1 MYWNYN
7 GISNRLQVSRKIDA
21 KERQQEMKKKL
32 LGLMVVFCMF
42 IIGMPATVLAE
53 GMDEAQPNEM
63 DNTETVVYTDE
74 NDDPLND
81 RAEGNIDAGFYGDDE
96 NAGINMASLYDAG
109 YSHDARF
116 NGYMVRD
123 GIDVSYHQGNID
135 WNAVKNAGIEF
146 AFVRVGYRGY
156 GSGQLNDDVRYVQNL
171 QGALNAG
178 LRVGVYVFSQ
188 AINETEAVQE
198 ANYILGRI
206 GGYNITLPVVIDYE
220 YTSDPTGRLVA
231 AGLSADQQTSICA
244 AFCNTVAARG
254 YTPMIYANYDML
266 VHHMNGTLLGTNY
279 KIWLA
284 RYNSYAGYA
293 GNYTYWQYTSNGS
306 VPGIS
311 GRVDRNFWYDNST
324 YATTQ
329 QTADTFVRRL
339 YISLLGRTPS
349 DSEVNGWSRQL
360 QSGTTAATVASG
372 FVDSAEFQN
381 TPLSSADCVDRI
393 YRAIL
398 GRGADANGIANWGS
412 KLDNGVSRKFV
423 LKSVVESNEFANIC
437 NSMHIN
443 RGAVSLTETR
453 DLNYNLTWTLGD
465 YYRQYLGRNY
475 DVDGLN
481 FWCQQVL
488 YNGMDM
494 ATVAQGFINSVEFTN
509 SGISDSEYVTRLYR
523 GIMGREPDAEGKA
536 HWENYLSTG
545 MSRDYV
551 LKGFTDSVEFT
562 NLCASRG
569 VNRGTVQLTQARDR
583 NPGVTAFVARNYT
596 QFLGRTYDVDGL
608 NHWTNQITTGAGTPA
623 TVAWGFAFS
632 TECKNKNLSNT
643 EFVRMLYRG
652 CFGRESDVA
661 GEQYWLWLMQS
672 GRMNREQVFWGFIN
686 SDEYRNMVRSFGL

>member
-1 MYWNYN
+1 
-7 GISNRLQVSRKIDA
+7 
-21 KERQQEMKKKL
+21 MKKKILGML
-32 LGLMVVFCMF
+32 LLICVSVTLSSIPIC
-42 IIGMPATVLAE
+42 AE
-53 GMDEAQPNEM
+53 ENISNVNA
-63 DNTETVVYTDE
+63 VVYTDE

-198 ANYILGRI
+198 ANYILDRI

-284 RYNSYAGYA
+284 RYNSYAGYT
-293 GNYTYWQYTSNGS
+293 GNYTYWQYTSNGN

-311 GRVDRNFWYDNST
+311 GRVDRNFWYDDST

-360 QSGTTAATVASG
+360 QSGTTAASVASS

-412 KLDNGVSRKFV
+412 MLDNGMSRKYV
-423 LKSVVESNEFANIC
+423 LQQVVNSGEFTNIC
-437 NSMHIN
+437 NNMRVNKGI
-443 RGAVSLTETR
+443 VTLTEAR
-453 DLNYNLTWTLGD
+453 DMNYNVTRSLSD
-465 YYRQYLGRNY
+465 YYRQFLNRGY
-475 DVDGLN
+475 DPSGLN
-481 FWCQQVL
+481 YWCGRIL
-488 YNGMDM
+488 YNGLDM
-494 ATVAQGFINSVEFTN
+494 AAAADNFVNSAEFINSGV
-509 SGISDSEYVTRLYR
+509 SDDEYVTRLYR
-523 GIMGREPDAEGKA
+523 GIMGREPDASGKA
-536 HWENYLSTG
+536 YWVNNLANG
-545 MSRDYV
+545 ISRRYI
-551 LKGFTDSVEFT
+551 LKEFVASPEFT
-562 NLCASRG
+562 NMCASRG
-569 VNRGTVQLTQARDR
+569 VNRGDITLTEPRDK
-583 NPGVTAFVARNYT
+583 NINVTQFVARNYT
-596 QFLGRTYDVDGL
+596 QFLSRGFDAEGL
-608 NHWTNQITTGAGTPA
+608 NYWTNQINTRAQSPIW
-623 TVAWGFAFS
+623 VAYGFVFS
-632 TECKNKNLSNT
+632 PEGRNKSLSNQD
-643 EFVRMLYRG
+643 FIRMLYRG
-652 CFGRESDVA
+652 CFGRESDPS
-661 GEQYWLWLMQS
+661 GEAYWLWK
-672 GRMNREQVFWGFIN
+672 MNVEGKSREWIFWQFASSAEFNGI
-686 SDEYRNMVRSFGL
+686 MRSFGL